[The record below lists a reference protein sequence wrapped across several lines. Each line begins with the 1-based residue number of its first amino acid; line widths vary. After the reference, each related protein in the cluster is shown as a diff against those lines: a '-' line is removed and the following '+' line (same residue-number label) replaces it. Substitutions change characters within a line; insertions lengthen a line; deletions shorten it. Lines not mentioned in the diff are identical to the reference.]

1 MRRTSN
7 PGLVI
12 ILALAGCGSASPD
25 GDSGSDAGSA
35 SIGTISASGSSG
47 GQTSADDATASGTSN
62 PTDPSESQGEES
74 GVGDDSDGP
83 KFDLPAMPDAGDVG
97 CGGGGSSGGGG
108 TAFSNIW
115 VANAPEGTV
124 SKIDTE
130 TAVEVARYRT
140 TTNAPDQPSRTS
152 VNQFG
157 DIAAGHRYAA
167 RVVKI
172 AAQIEDCVDTNA
184 NMVIDTSSA
193 PDDIRDWGTDECVLW
208 EADLPPASQGTRA
221 VAWEG
226 GTIDPATCEN
236 TNPNPRL
243 WVAYGSNPL
252 QVYRLDGATGAVLDN
267 TTIASTGFVY
277 GGAVNGEGDFWVSD
291 RSGLT
296 LSHVDSVTLAVTSYN
311 VPGSNA
317 YGMGVDGDGQPWI
330 ATYSAGAGSD
340 FVYRF
345 DPVAQAFVSAGGVTG
360 RYRGLAIDR
369 EDRIWVAG
377 NSPCRLA
384 VFDRLNDNVID
395 DAIDLPGCSD
405 PVGVT
410 IDRDGFVWVVDRG
423 TAVAWK
429 VDPITYDIAAT
440 VSGLNGPYTYSDFS
454 GSGLDLVINPPG

>member
-1 MRRTSN
+1 MSRTTTASA
-7 PGLVI
+7 LV
-12 ILALAGCGSASPD
+12 LLFVTAGCDNSAPSDSASE
-25 GDSGSDAGSA
+25 AGSGGLATITAGEA
-35 SIGTISASGSSG
+35 SSGGGGDTVETASASGSS
-47 GQTSADDATASGTSN
+47 
-62 PTDPSESQGEES
+62 SQGDDTS
-74 GVGDDSDGP
+74 GVSAGESDSDAP
-83 KFDLPAMPDAGDVG
+83 KFDVPDSPDAGSTG
-97 CGGGGSSGGGG
+97 CGGSGNGDGGG

-130 TAVEVARYRT
+130 TAIEVARYRT
-140 TTNAPDQPSRTS
+140 TTIAGDQPSRTS

-172 AAQIEDCVDTNA
+172 AAQEEDCVDLNG
-184 NMVIDTSSA
+184 NGMIETSTG
-193 PDDIRDWGTDECVLW
+193 PGDIMDFGSDECLLW
-208 EADLPPASQGTRA
+208 EVDLPASTYGTRA

-226 GTIDPATCEN
+226 GTIDPSTCEN

-252 QVYRLDGATGAVLDN
+252 QVYRLDGETGMVEDQ

-277 GGAVNGEGDFWVSD
+277 GGAVNADGDFWVSD

-296 LSHVDSVTLAVTSYN
+296 LSRVDSVSLAVTTHT
-311 VPGSNA
+311 VPGSSA
-317 YGMGVDGDGQPWI
+317 YGMGVDGEGQPWF
-330 ATYSAGAGSD
+330 ATYTAGAGAD

-345 DPVAQAFVSAGGVTG
+345 DPVTETFVSAGGITG

-369 EDRIWVAG
+369 EDRVWVAG

-384 VFDRLNDNVID
+384 VFDRLNDNVIN
-395 DAIDLPGCSD
+395 DAIELPGCSD

-410 IDRDGFVWVVDRG
+410 IDRDGFVWIVDRG
-423 TAVAWK
+423 ASVAWK

-440 VSGLNGPYTYSDFS
+440 VTGLNGPYTYSDFS